1 MKQDIAKSDCSSS
14 APAAENTVM
23 EILSIEFLTAL
34 ASIIVIDLVLAGDNA
49 IVIALAARNVPQHLQ
64 KRAIVWGTMGAI
76 VVRSA
81 MTLVV
86 VWLLKIPGLLLVGG
100 ALLVWIAY
108 RLLLPEE
115 ASEDPTLRFARNF
128 WGAMRT
134 IVVADA
140 VMGLDNVL
148 AVAGAA
154 HGSYLLVV
162 LGLLI
167 SVPIVV
173 LGSTLMLRWVERY
186 PVIVYVG
193 AGVLAWTAAK
203 MITSEPITK
212 DAFEAHGFTIPLT
225 YVLLVCGVVWAG
237 FVRNHRRL
245 ESRISAHLAALASGA
260 ASARQTRSPEGGTT
274 MQRILVPVGSRNAE
288 YALRQVVNEFLADP
302 SLEVHLLNVQAPFS
316 RHIAQFVARKAR
328 EEFHREQA
336 EKVLAPAREMLA
348 RHGVP
353 FSAHVRLGDRARVIV
368 DEARRLRCE
377 RIVMA
382 TARKNSI
389 TRMLEDS
396 VTNKV
401 LEQTSVPVEVVAGDY
416 VSPLER
422 WGLPAGLGAAIALLI
437 AAAD

>member
-1 MKQDIAKSDCSSS
+1 MELLS
-14 APAAENTVM
+14 AEFFAALV
-23 EILSIEFLTAL
+23 SIV
-34 ASIIVIDLVLAGDNA
+34 VIDLVLAGDNA

-64 KRAIVWGTMGAI
+64 KRAILWGTVGAI

-86 VWLLKIPGLLLVGG
+86 VWLLKVPGLLLVGG
-100 ALLVWIAY
+100 TLLVWIAY

-115 ASEDPTLRFARNF
+115 AGEGGTVRPAGNF

-173 LGSTLMLRWVERY
+173 WGSTLMLRLVERH
-186 PVIVYVG
+186 PAIVYVG

-203 MITSEPITK
+203 MITSEPVAK
-212 DAFEAHGFTIPLT
+212 EGFAAYGFTVPLT
-225 YVLLVCGVVWAG
+225 YVVLVCGVLWAG

-245 ESRISAHLAALASGA
+245 ESRISAHLAALAA
-260 ASARQTRSPEGGTT
+260 IAPPAPRNASPEGGNT
-274 MQRILVPVGSRNAE
+274 MQKILVPVDGSRNCE
-288 YALRQVVNEFLADP
+288 HALRQVVTEFLGGP
-302 SLEVHLLNVQAPFS
+302 SLEVHLLNVQVPFS

-328 EEFHREQA
+328 DEFHREQA
-336 EKVLAPAREMLA
+336 EKALAPARELLA

-353 FSAHVRLGDRARVIV
+353 FSAHVRIGDKAKMIV
-368 DEARRLRCE
+368 DEARRLRCQ
-377 RIVMA
+377 RIIMA

-389 TRMLEDS
+389 TRMLQDS
-396 VTNKV
+396 VTNGV
-401 LEQTSVPVEVVAGDY
+401 LEQTSVPVEIIAGDD